1 MYLHA
6 PAAWIERCLSV
17 PVSPRWRSTRRLAA
31 TLPGVT
37 VSGKSA
43 NLTWL
48 ISFYGNIYGNAPPGL
63 AAGSAVMRT
72 SGARNI
78 GLLERDVCDVF
89 GRKIWLE
96 MISCLA
102 YRMGRVVKDVNQTVR
117 R

>member
-1 MYLHA
+1 MMSHCGLFSLAKQTRAYTNVPACTYMHPLHGSLA
-6 PAAWIERCLSV
+6 VCV

-78 GLLERDVCDVF
+78 GPFER
-89 GRKIWLE
+89 
-96 MISCLA
+96 
-102 YRMGRVVKDVNQTVR
+102 RV
-117 R
+117 

>member
-72 SGARNI
+72 IGARNI
-78 GLLERDVCDVF
+78 GPFERCV
-89 GRKIWLE
+89 
-96 MISCLA
+96 
-102 YRMGRVVKDVNQTVR
+102 
-117 R
+117 